1 MLSKIISRAA
11 CVAALFFIVGCGS
24 GDDDGRRLGEIIVGI
39 WQRGWGEGDVVI
51 EGDTELGPENFLYDR
66 FVFNDDGS
74 YNGMLRKGS
83 FVAIDVDGDIISE
96 GTYQCDN
103 HNLKLESVDGQ
114 GRRQT
119 ILALV
124 ESFTDD
130 TIQLQYVSDDYN
142 VTVTLI
148 IRKLTAQN
156 L

>member
-1 MLSKIISRAA
+1 
-11 CVAALFFIVGCGS
+11 
-24 GDDDGRRLGEIIVGI
+24 
-39 WQRGWGEGDVVI
+39 
-51 EGDTELGPENFLYDR
+51 
-66 FVFNDDGS
+66 
-74 YNGMLRKGS
+74 MLRKGS

-114 GRRQT
+114 GRRQS

-148 IRKLTAQN
+148 IRKLTF
-156 L
+156 

>member
-1 MLSKIISRAA
+1 M
-11 CVAALFFIVGCGS
+11 ALFVGT
-24 GDDDGRRLGEIIVGI
+24 

-114 GRRQT
+114 GRR
-119 ILALV
+119 ALV

>member
-1 MLSKIISRAA
+1 M
-11 CVAALFFIVGCGS
+11 AALFFIVGCGS
-24 GDDDGRRLGEIIVGI
+24 GDDDGRRLGEIIVGT

-114 GRRQT
+114 GRR
-119 ILALV
+119 
-124 ESFTDD
+124 
-130 TIQLQYVSDDYN
+130 
-142 VTVTLI
+142 
-148 IRKLTAQN
+148 
-156 L
+156 